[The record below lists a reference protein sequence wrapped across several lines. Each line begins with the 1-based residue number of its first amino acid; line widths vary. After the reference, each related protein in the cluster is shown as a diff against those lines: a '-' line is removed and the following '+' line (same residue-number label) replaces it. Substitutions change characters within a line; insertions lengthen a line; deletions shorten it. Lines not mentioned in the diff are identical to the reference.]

1 MTFDELNI
9 SKPLLKAIEDIGFI
23 NPTPVQEKTFSVI
36 MSGRDVVGVA
46 QTGTGKT
53 FAYLLPIL
61 KQLTYSEQR
70 HPRVLILVPTREL
83 VIQIIGELDKLT
95 EYMTVRY
102 AGIYGG
108 TNINTQKKVVYAG
121 LDILVAAP
129 GRLYDLTMT
138 GLLRLKNIQKV
149 VIDEVDEMLNLGFR
163 PQLMSIFEI
172 LPKKRQNLMFSATL
186 TPEVETFINNFFTSP
201 LKIEIASHGTPINK
215 ILQSVYRVP
224 NYNTKINLLNLLLK
238 DKAFEKV
245 LVFVSGKRIADRV
258 IESLLPEFKEE
269 SAAIHSNKSQNLRIK
284 TLERFH
290 KSELRLLVATDIAA
304 RGLDISDVSHVIN
317 FSIPE
322 TPGDY
327 IHRIGRTGRADKP
340 GKAISFITEKET
352 DFLIQIEEMMQKS
365 VPVKN
370 LPENLKI
377 SSVLTESEKVNLYDK
392 NYLKVR
398 HLQETK
404 GAFQNK
410 KEKNKKINSGSPSKK
425 RKRNKK
431 KIKRS
436 GKR

>member
-1 MTFDELNI
+1 VTFDELNL

-36 MSGRDVVGVA
+36 MSGKDVVGVA

-61 KQLTYSEQR
+61 RQLTYSEQR
-70 HPRVLILVPTREL
+70 HPRILILVPTREL
-83 VIQIIGELDKLT
+83 VIQIVGELDKLT

-186 TPEVETFINNFFTSP
+186 TPEVETFINNFFISP
-201 LKIEIASHGTPINK
+201 LKIEIAAHGTPINK
-215 ILQSVYRVP
+215 IIQSVYRVP

-238 DKAFEKV
+238 DTAFEKI
-245 LVFVSGKRIADRV
+245 LVFVSGKRIADRI
-258 IESLLPEFKEE
+258 IESLLTEFKEK

-290 KSELRLLVATDIAA
+290 KGELRLLVATDIAA

-317 FSIPE
+317 FNMPE

-340 GKAISFITEKET
+340 GKAISFVTEKDTE
-352 DFLIQIEEMMQKS
+352 FLMQIEEMMQKS

-370 LPENLKI
+370 LPEDLKI
-377 SSVLTESEKVNLYDK
+377 SNVLTESEKINLYDK
-392 NYLKVR
+392 NYLKVH

-404 GAFQNK
+404 GAFQDK

-431 KIKRS
+431 NIKRS